1 VQVKVRVRE
10 RRELAI
16 SCLLIYSSPCGRVGV
31 GVEGRIVQVKVRVR
45 ERRELAIP
53 CLLIFPSLI
62 TLRASRG
69 RGRSRSRGK
78 KKQGVSQSL
87 SCFR

>member
-1 VQVKVRVRE
+1 MQVKVRVRE

-16 SCLLIYSSPCGRVGV
+16 SCLLIYSSPCGRVGVGV

-69 RGRSRSRGK
+69 RGRSRGK